1 MPAEPPF
8 YAVIFEYLTTH
19 DPVLTERIDF
29 LKKNPAL
36 LFDRILQLY
45 DDFIA
50 FRQNERLKV
59 FRHKMNDVI
68 VETTYSLLESSDS
81 FKNYSQTLSK
91 IDQLAQTQSNDAAIK
106 VISLLVDE
114 TVTIN
119 ERSNALEKKLRD
131 SVTQM
136 NSLQVEY
143 LEVKEKALKDPL
155 TQLLS
160 RRGLDEAFNQ
170 TLQASEDTPTSCAL
184 KDIDHFKEFN
194 DNYGHIVGDNVL
206 KLVASTL
213 NNNIKRSDILSRF
226 GGEEFLL
233 VLPDTNIDQ
242 AKLVADKLRVL
253 IEKLVVKRK
262 GNDQA
267 LRQITVSIG
276 VAQMQIGESLYS
288 TLERADVALYKA
300 KNSGRNKFI
309 STS

>member
-1 MPAEPPF
+1 LPAEPPF